1 MVGKHG
7 GGCGWQVAGRRR
19 AQDPP
24 ESSFAAAGGR
34 IPHGMANLRSAVPS
48 FFVLAGLAVAQG
60 GRGLPD
66 RVSEPLAA
74 TAPAAVLQD
83 LGPLPPLVVDAASPA
98 ETWVVGRGYKA
109 RIDAAG
115 LLFHA
120 LPGPELPLQPVALA
134 LQQVLVSGL
143 ALPLRTSKRPDDGN
157 RCVLDHGSVHEHFDL
172 RPEGVEQSFHF
183 ANLPTRGELVVRIA
197 VTTALAA
204 VPQDGGVRFG
214 TGPQAVHYGSATVL
228 DAAGRRLALPSEWID
243 GGLQI
248 TVPASFVESAS
259 LPLVV
264 DPLLSTPATWVL
276 GTGTGSN
283 LNVAG
288 PDLAFSPVT
297 DSWLLVW
304 QVQVASNDHDV
315 YARRFDVD
323 WNPLGSAQGV
333 DVSTL
338 DWSVPKVAHL
348 RMNDEWRIAAYA
360 MAPSGTAFNVHVRRW
375 SAIGAVGTAFVVGS
389 AGGTAVP
396 KFGPAIGGDPY
407 AVSGP
412 SRVCVAWPSTS
423 NVRYTTVDEVG
434 TIGGL
439 QVISG
444 VDTVADLAI
453 SKGNGASRWL
463 LVWGEW
469 GTVAA
474 QPSVRYRGALVAFS
488 GGLVGVPLIS
498 FGSHA
503 VYSPTPAAMIATSS
517 PDVVGDYTVVYEEP
531 FLSTMR
537 VRKVRFDG
545 SVTAETS
552 IDSLVTGWGW
562 TRTNV
567 ETDGVRTLATKA
579 QGNDVRGVLL
589 ACDATVGTWRDD
601 DQFLIAGTS
610 PIQRTAPSSRFVF
623 ESDDTVRPFTLA
635 YSLESALVS
644 AVRIVQYA
652 GYVTGTGYSIYGS
665 ACGVPLSLNHNGTV
679 PALGNT
685 VTFNLGTTYPIAGY
699 LFGTPAALPLT
710 GICSCTLGVDGTL
723 LVGYPLV
730 LPIPLNVNLVGLTF
744 SIQGFSF
751 QAGPCFGSASL
762 SNTID
767 MTIQ

>member
-1 MVGKHG
+1 
-7 GGCGWQVAGRRR
+7 
-19 AQDPP
+19 
-24 ESSFAAAGGR
+24 
-34 IPHGMANLRSAVPS
+34 MANLRSSVAS
-48 FFVLAGLAVAQG
+48 LFVLALAAVAQD
-60 GRGLPD
+60 GRVPHD
-66 RVSEPLAA
+66 RRPEPLAGS
-74 TAPAAVLQD
+74 APAAVLQD
-83 LGPLPPLVVDAASPA
+83 LGALPPLVVDAASPA
-98 ETWVVGRGYKA
+98 ETWAVGRGYKA
-109 RIDAAG
+109 RVTAAG

-120 LPGPELPLQPVALA
+120 LPGPELPLLPVGLS
-134 LQQVLVSGL
+134 LRQVQLGGTS
-143 ALPLRTSKRPDDGN
+143 LPLATTKLPDGGN
-157 RCVLDHGSVHEHFDL
+157 LCVLDHDSLREHLEL

-183 ANLPTRGELVVRIA
+183 TSLPTRGELVLRLA
-197 VTTALAA
+197 VDTALAA

-214 TGPQAVHYGSATVL
+214 DGPQAVHYGSTTVL
-228 DAAGRRLALPSEWID
+228 DAAGRRLSLPSEWRD

-248 TVPASFVESAS
+248 TVPASFVGAAE

-276 GTGTGSN
+276 GTGTGAN

-333 DVSTL
+333 ELTTA

-348 RMNDEWRIAAYA
+348 AMTDEWRIVAYV
-360 MAPSGTAFNVHVRRW
+360 MAGSTTFNVPMRRW
-375 SAIGAVGTAFVVGS
+375 STSGAVGAAFVI
-389 AGGTAVP
+389 GGGFATASP
-396 KFGPAIGGDPY
+396 SFGPAIGGDPY
-407 AVSGP
+407 DVAGP
-412 SRVCVAWPSTS
+412 SNVCVAWPAGNS
-423 NVRYTTVDEVG
+423 VRYVTVGQSGVVG
-434 TIGGL
+434 TL
-439 QVISG
+439 QTIPG

-453 SKGNGASRWL
+453 SKSNKAQRWL

-469 GTVAA
+469 NPGIAA
-474 QPSVRYRGALVAFS
+474 QPFVNYRGALIDFG
-488 GGLVGVPLIS
+488 GGLVGGSASVS

-503 VYSPTPAAMIATSS
+503 VFSLFPSARIATSS
-517 PDVVGDYTVVYEEP
+517 PDGSGDYTVVYEEP

-537 VRKVRFDG
+537 VRKVLSGG

-552 IDSLVTGWGW
+552 LDSVVPGWGLA
-562 TRTNV
+562 RTSV
-567 ETDGVRTLATKA
+567 ETDGVRSLVTRG
-579 QGNDVRGVLL
+579 QGNDVRGALL
-589 ACDATVGTWRDD
+589 ACDAAVGTWRVD
-601 DQFLIAGTS
+601 DQFTIAGTS
-610 PIQRTAPSSRFVF
+610 PIQRTVPSSRFVF
-623 ESDDTVRPFTLA
+623 EYGGAVTPFTLA

-652 GYVTGTGYSIYGS
+652 GFAPGMGYSTYAS
-665 ACGVPLSLNHNGTV
+665 ACGVPLSLNHNGVV

-685 VTFNLGTTYPIAGY
+685 VTFNLGTTYPIAGF

-730 LPIPLNVNLVGLTF
+730 LPIPLDVNLVGLTF
-744 SIQGFSF
+744 STQGFSF

-762 SNTID
+762 SLTID

>member
-1 MVGKHG
+1 
-7 GGCGWQVAGRRR
+7 
-19 AQDPP
+19 
-24 ESSFAAAGGR
+24 
-34 IPHGMANLRSAVPS
+34 MANLRSAVPS

-66 RVSEPLAA
+66 RVFEPLAA

-83 LGPLPPLVVDAASPA
+83 LGPLPPLVVDAVTPA
-98 ETWVVGRGYKA
+98 ETWAVGRGYKA
-109 RIDAAG
+109 RITAGG

-134 LQQVLVSGL
+134 LQQVQVAGI
-143 ALPLRTSKRPDDGN
+143 ALPLRTSKQPDDGN
-157 RCVLDHGSVHEHFDL
+157 RCGLDHGGVHEHFDL

-183 ANLPTRGELVVRIA
+183 ASLPSRGELVVRIA

-204 VPQDGGVRFG
+204 MPQDGGVRFG
-214 TGPQAVHYGSATVL
+214 EGPQAVHYGSATVL
-228 DAAGRRLALPSEWID
+228 DAAGRRLALPSEWVD

-264 DPLLSTPATWVL
+264 DPLVSSPATWVL
-276 GTGTGSN
+276 GTGTGTN

-333 DVSTL
+333 ELTTA

-348 RMNDEWRIAAYA
+348 AMTDEWRIVAYV
-360 MAPSGTAFNVHVRRW
+360 MAGSTTFNVPMRRW
-375 SAIGAVGTAFVVGS
+375 SSSGAVGAAFVI
-389 AGGTAVP
+389 GGGFATASP
-396 KFGPAIGGDPY
+396 SFGPAIGGDPY
-407 AVSGP
+407 DVAGP
-412 SRVCVAWPSTS
+412 SNVCVAWPAGNS
-423 NVRYTTVDEVG
+423 VRYVTVGQSGAVG
-434 TIGGL
+434 SL
-439 QVISG
+439 QTISG

-453 SKGNGASRWL
+453 SKSNKAQRWL

-469 GTVAA
+469 NPGIAA
-474 QPSVRYRGALVAFS
+474 QPFVNYRGARIDYS
-488 GGLVGVPLIS
+488 GGLVGGSTSVS

-503 VYSPTPAAMIATSS
+503 VFSLFPAARIATSS
-517 PDVVGDYTVVYEEP
+517 PDALGDFTVVYEEP

-537 VRKVRFDG
+537 VRKVRSGG
-545 SVTAETS
+545 SVTAETTL
-552 IDSLVTGWGW
+552 DSVVPGWGW
-562 TRTNV
+562 TRTSV
-567 ETDGVRTLATKA
+567 ETDGVRSLVTKGL
-579 QGNDVRGVLL
+579 GNDVRGALL
-589 ACDATVGTWRDD
+589 ACDASVGTWRVD
-601 DQFLIAGTS
+601 DQFTITGTLPVVS
-610 PIQRTAPSSRFVF
+610 TAPTSRFVYVNNGI
-623 ESDDTVRPFTLA
+623 VRPFTLA
-635 YSLESALVS
+635 YGLTSSTVS

-665 ACGVPLSLNHNGTV
+665 ACGVPLSLNHNGTL

-685 VTFNLGTTYPIAGY
+685 VIFNLGTTYPIAGY

-710 GICSCTLGVDGTL
+710 GICNCTLGVDGTL

-730 LPIPLNVNLVGLTF
+730 LPIPLDVNLVGLTF
-744 SIQGFSF
+744 STQGFSF

-762 SNTID
+762 TNTID

>member
-1 MVGKHG
+1 
-7 GGCGWQVAGRRR
+7 
-19 AQDPP
+19 
-24 ESSFAAAGGR
+24 
-34 IPHGMANLRSAVPS
+34 MANLRSSVAS
-48 FFVLAGLAVAQG
+48 LFVLAIAAVAQD
-60 GRGLPD
+60 GRVPHD
-66 RVSEPLAA
+66 RRPEPLAGS
-74 TAPAAVLQD
+74 APAAVLQD
-83 LGPLPPLVVDAASPA
+83 LGALPPLVVDAASPA
-98 ETWVVGRGYKA
+98 ETWAVGRGYKA
-109 RIDAAG
+109 RITAAG

-120 LPGPELPLQPVALA
+120 LPGPELPLLPVGLS
-134 LQQVLVSGL
+134 LQQVQLGGTS
-143 ALPLRTSKRPDDGN
+143 LPLATTKLPDGGN
-157 RCVLDHGSVHEHFDL
+157 LCVLDHGSLREHLEL

-183 ANLPTRGELVVRIA
+183 TSLPTRGELVLRLA
-197 VTTALAA
+197 VDTALAA

-214 TGPQAVHYGSATVL
+214 EGPQAVHYGSATVL
-228 DAAGRRLALPSEWID
+228 DAAGRRLSLPSEWRD

-248 TVPASFVESAS
+248 TVPASFVGAAE

-297 DSWLLVW
+297 NSWLLVW

-333 DVSTL
+333 ELTTA

-348 RMNDEWRIAAYA
+348 RIGDEWRIAAYA
-360 MAPSGTAFNVHVRRW
+360 MAPAGTTFNVHMRRW
-375 SAIGAVGTAFVVGS
+375 SATGAVGIAFVVGI
-389 AGGTAVP
+389 GIGTAVP
-396 KFGPAIGGDPY
+396 TFGPAIGGDPY
-407 AVSGP
+407 AGVGP
-412 SRVCVAWPSTS
+412 SRVCVAWPSTN
-423 NVRYTTVDEVG
+423 NVRYTTVDETG
-434 TIGGL
+434 TVGGL
-439 QVISG
+439 QVLTG
-444 VDTVADLAI
+444 ADTVADLAI
-453 SKGNGASRWL
+453 SKGNSASRWL

-469 GTVAA
+469 RSVAA
-474 QPSVRYRGALVAFS
+474 QPAVRYRGALVAFN

-498 FGSHA
+498 FGDHA
-503 VYSPTPAAMIATSS
+503 AYSPTPAAMIATSS
-517 PDVVGDYTVVYEEP
+517 PDVLGDYTVVYEEP

-537 VRKVRFDG
+537 VRKVRFGG

-552 IDSLVTGWGW
+552 IDSVLAGWGW
-562 TRTNV
+562 TRTSV

-589 ACDATVGTWRDD
+589 ACDASVGTWRDD
-601 DQFLIAGTS
+601 DQFTIAGTS

-623 ESDDTVRPFTLA
+623 ETGDTVTPFTLA

-652 GYVTGTGYSIYGS
+652 GYAPGMGYSTYAS
-665 ACGVPLSLNHNGTV
+665 ACGVPLSLNHNGVV

-685 VTFNLGTTYPIAGY
+685 VTFNLGTSYPIAGY

-730 LPIPLNVNLVGLTF
+730 LPIPLDVNLVGLTF
-744 SIQGFSF
+744 STQGFSF

-762 SNTID
+762 SLTID